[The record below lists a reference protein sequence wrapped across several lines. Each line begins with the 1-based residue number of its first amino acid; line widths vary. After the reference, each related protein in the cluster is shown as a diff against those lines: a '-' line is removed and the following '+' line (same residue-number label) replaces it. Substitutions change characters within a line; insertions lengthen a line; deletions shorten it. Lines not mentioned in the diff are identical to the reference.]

1 MGASMTGTKELLE
14 KALAAIEAVHKAFG
28 APGDYGYG
36 TREGDALFEL
46 YKAAADIFAFA
57 SSFDD
62 EVDGEPHHDD
72 LGVDRFAA
80 AMKGKLA
87 KKRAEGFGGWSDPN
101 QCTAQYLSELL
112 RQHAEKGDPVDVGN
126 IAMMLHQR
134 GERISVTRNEGG
146 QAQ

>member
-1 MGASMTGTKELLE
+1 MGGQMTGTKELLE
-14 KALAAIEAVHKAFG
+14 KALAAIEAVHTAFG
-28 APGDYGYG
+28 APGDYGYS
-36 TREGDALFEL
+36 TREGAALFEL
-46 YKAAADIFAFA
+46 YKVEADIFAFV

-72 LGVDRFAA
+72 LGVDRFAV

-87 KKRAEGFGGWSDPN
+87 KKRAEGFGGWNDLN
-101 QCTAQYLSELL
+101 QCTAQCLSEQL
-112 RQHAEKGDPVDVGN
+112 RKHVEKGDPVDVGN

-134 GERISVTRNEGG
+134 GERISVTRNEGD